1 MKYMNIVSIVCGA
14 VLFLSP
20 FIFGYSGTATALW
33 TGLVLGAVI
42 AVLGYLKIYKW
53 AAIAGLAAFIS
64 PWVLGFSEIGAALW
78 ISLIVGAV
86 VALGA
91 GYLGFFAEKGDK
103 GRSAAA

>member
-1 MKYMNIVSIVCGA
+1 MKHMNIVSVVCGA

-20 FIFGYSGTATALW
+20 FIFGYSGNTTALW
-33 TGLVLGAVI
+33 TSLVLGAII
-42 AVLGYLKIYKW
+42 ALLGYLKSYKW

-64 PWVLGFSEIGAALW
+64 PWILGFSEIGAALW
-78 ISLIVGAV
+78 VSLIVGAV

-91 GYLGFFAEKGDK
+91 GYLGFFTEKGDE